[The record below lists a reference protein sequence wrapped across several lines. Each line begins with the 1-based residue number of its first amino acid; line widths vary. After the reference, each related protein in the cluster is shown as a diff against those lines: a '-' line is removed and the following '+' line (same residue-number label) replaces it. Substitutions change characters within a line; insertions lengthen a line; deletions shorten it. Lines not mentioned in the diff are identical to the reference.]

1 MKFDKIIRKIY
12 FFLIFCV
19 LSNLLRIEDEFL
31 YRLLYSVLLV
41 CTGFYFF
48 EKSKE
53 WLYRISVRIGN
64 IKIEIENNN

>member
-12 FFLIFCV
+12 FFLIFYV
-19 LSNLLRIEDEFL
+19 LSNLLSIEDEFL

-53 WLYRISVRIGN
+53 
-64 IKIEIENNN
+64 

>member
-12 FFLIFCV
+12 FFLVFYV
-19 LSNLLRIEDEFL
+19 LSNLLSIEDEFL

-53 WLYRISVRIGN
+53 
-64 IKIEIENNN
+64 